1 MSANTHEFTCT
12 GPIQTDIDLGS
23 GLLLV
28 SAGDGLTATVTINP
42 ADGREGSRA
51 AAEQTTVEF
60 DHDRLSIHTP
70 RNGGGWAFLRGGSQL
85 RVEIQL
91 PLDSSL
97 QARLGSADLRTVGRL
112 GAVEVKT
119 GSGDIAIA
127 QTSGDV
133 RIQSGSGDIRADV
146 VGGDMQVTTASGDV
160 SATRVAGMTSIRA
173 ASADVMLEDAQG
185 PVHLNTASG
194 DIRVGAV
201 RGPELHA
208 NSASGDVTVGV
219 PSGTKVWLD
228 LNTVSGST
236 ASDLQMT
243 GEPVA
248 DGPVATV
255 QVRTISGDI
264 QIRRVA

>member
-1 MSANTHEFTCT
+1 MSANMHEFTCT
-12 GPIQTDIDLGS
+12 GPVQTDIDLGS
-23 GLLLV
+23 GDLLV
-28 SAGDGLTATVTINP
+28 TAGDGLTATVSITP

-60 DHDRLSIHTP
+60 DNDRLSIHTP
-70 RNGGGWAFLRGGSQL
+70 RQGGWTLLRGGSQL
-85 RVEIQL
+85 RVEIRL

-97 QARLGSADLRTVGRL
+97 QARLGSADLRTAGRL

-119 GSGDIAIA
+119 GSGDISIA
-127 QTSGDV
+127 ETSGDV

-160 SATRVAGMTSIRA
+160 TAHRVQGTAAIRG
-173 ASADVMLEDAQG
+173 ASADVLLEDAQG

-194 DIRVGAV
+194 DIRIGAV

-208 NSASGDVTVGV
+208 NTASGDVTVGV
-219 PSGTKVWLD
+219 PTGTKVWLD

-255 QVRTISGDI
+255 QVRTVSGDI